1 MDDYIGYIIC
11 NKLLPRPSNRIN
23 RNSNS
28 TYMSLPLHGNFGE
41 GESTSRPSKSP
52 VAKGYYT
59 TVVVGEP
66 VQSAPPEERT
76 GRSGGAMTNG
86 GGDDDGWERRAR
98 KLREDEA

>member
-1 MDDYIGYIIC
+1 M
-11 NKLLPRPSNRIN
+11 NKQKFKLHIHES
-23 RNSNS
+23 
-28 TYMSLPLHGNFGE
+28 SLTWELGE

-66 VQSAPPEERT
+66 IQSAPPEERT

-86 GGDDDGWERRAR
+86 GGDDGWERRAR
-98 KLREDEA
+98 RLREDEA